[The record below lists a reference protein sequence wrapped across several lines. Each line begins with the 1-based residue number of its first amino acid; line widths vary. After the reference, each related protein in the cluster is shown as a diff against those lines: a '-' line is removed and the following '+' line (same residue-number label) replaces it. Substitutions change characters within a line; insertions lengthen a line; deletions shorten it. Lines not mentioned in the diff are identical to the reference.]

1 MYICVEKDKKR
12 RVRTIGDSALKS
24 CKWYFSSETVGNIK
38 IIYFLLLQFSNVS
51 ERHVKMIFYLD
62 VGYFRNISTVLVSCL
77 WWEGCFSIL
86 PPVCGLKKTKTKNKT
101 KTYTLTYRVKI
112 LIEVWRGCQ
121 SKVSPLYLPY
131 FTHFLLL
138 YVHIHLNA
146 RFKSFIYTPLSLY
159 CMNLVKFN
167 FLHDCFLSS

>member
-12 RVRTIGDSALKS
+12 WVRTIGDSALKS

-86 PPVCGLKKTKTKNKT
+86 PPVYGLKKTKTKNKT
-101 KTYTLTYRVKI
+101 KTYTLAYRVKI
-112 LIEVWRGCQ
+112 LIEGKANAVFLFG
-121 SKVSPLYLPY
+121 Y
-131 FTHFLLL
+131 FVFWWPTHP
-138 YVHIHLNA
+138 
-146 RFKSFIYTPLSLY
+146 IY
-159 CMNLVKFN
+159 
-167 FLHDCFLSS
+167 FLHFTLIEQREKKLLKCWGLTVQCTCVYAYSM